1 MPESFSLQNPGIYTF
16 RILLGAGWQ
25 RWLNGI
31 RYRADVKR
39 KRLLEVVG
47 FAVFIAALYLMGHA
61 ILSELSR
68 PNPEIVL
75 RVISAFMALGVFVL
89 AKDAMEKTLKLLY
102 EAPETSLLL
111 SLPLSPLTVFG
122 FKLTELIAAN
132 LFGMVVWLIPPWI
145 AFGQFFHLPW
155 HFYLALIPVCFCLHV
170 IITSQVTM
178 GLMILTRYFSSRGM
192 IRGIKL
198 IGVLIGISAGFLL
211 SASFLTLHQADQVTQ
226 FLLNR
231 FNAPDSSW
239 YPHAWAA
246 NLLMGWLPNADLE
259 LWRWGGPLLGGSIG
273 LPLLAGLLASKIY
286 VRSWECAKHVEVAP
300 KRRVNKSGRFSPLGR
315 GRLRSMMAKD
325 FLVFIKHRGWLT
337 MIIMLTLILLVTLV
351 FLTYDLRQS
360 GLRYQS
366 FNVPLLRLSTQ
377 AMLYSAMITLGLT
390 WAGFKNEGKTW
401 WLLKSTPTSS
411 NLLFHSRLLVA
422 TLCATIYANSW
433 ILLGLILFKPPLGL
447 WLSTLAAT
455 TLVTATSAAFNTA
468 LGALPWVAETETANS
483 GVAKKPI
490 LRILTMTGGIIA
502 NVTFVVISAP
512 SAHLPAI
519 APISIAN
526 VLFGVVS
533 ADTAKFAS
541 LGFVC
546 VASYFAGRKFL
557 RRLLAR

>member
-16 RILLGAGWQ
+16 RILLGASWQ

-31 RYRADVKR
+31 RFRAEVKR
-39 KRLLEVVG
+39 KRLIEVVG
-47 FAVFIAALYLMGHA
+47 FAIFIIALYLMGHA
-61 ILSELSR
+61 ILSQLSR
-68 PNPEIVL
+68 ANPAMVL
-75 RVISAFMALGVFVL
+75 RVVNAFMALGVFVL

-122 FKLTELIAAN
+122 YKLTELIAAN

-145 AFGQFFHLPW
+145 AFGQLFHLPW
-155 HFYLALIPVCFCLHV
+155 HFYLALIPACCCLH
-170 IITSQVTM
+170 IIIISQVTM
-178 GLMILTRYFSSRGM
+178 GMMILTRYFSSRGM
-192 IRGIKL
+192 IRGIKI
-198 IGVLIGISAGFLL
+198 IGVLIGVSAGFLM
-211 SASFLTLHQADQVTQ
+211 SASFLALDRADQITQ
-226 FLLNR
+226 FLLNQ
-231 FNAPDSSW
+231 FNAPASSW

-259 LWRWGGPLLGGSIG
+259 LWRWGGLLLGGSVG
-273 LPLLAGLLASKIY
+273 LPVLAALLASKIY
-286 VRSWECAKHVEVAP
+286 VRSWECAKHVEVMP
-300 KRRVNKSGRFSPLGR
+300 KRGVNISRRFFPLGR

-360 GLRYQS
+360 DLRYQS

-401 WLLKSTPTSS
+401 WLLKSIPTSAA
-411 NLLFHSRLLVA
+411 LLFHSRFLVA
-422 TLCATIYANSW
+422 TFCATIYANSW

-502 NVTFVVISAP
+502 NVTFVVISATTTKFVI
-512 SAHLPAI
+512 L
-519 APISIAN
+519 
-526 VLFGVVS
+526 VLVWVG
-533 ADTAKFAS
+533 
-541 LGFVC
+541 
-546 VASYFAGRKFL
+546 SYFAGKEIL
-557 RRLLAR
+557 RRLLA